1 MTSQLVWQ
9 CLVEGQCSMHNGS
22 WKDQPWELNE
32 ILNTAAANHDRFVVW
47 PEQQPGRP
55 APRETWTFDLVN
67 CTQKANAPRATVRPI
82 RAIIV
87 VKLNI
92 ANTVR
97 GLADPRGIIS
107 TVIQHPEAAEPEF
120 EHVGPAM

>member
-9 CLVEGQCSMHNGS
+9 VLVGGQTGTHNGS

-32 ILNTAAANHDRFVVW
+32 RLNMAQANHDRFVIW
-47 PEQQPGRP
+47 PEQQPGGP

-67 CTQKANAPRATVRPI
+67 CTQRANAQRGTVRPI
-82 RAIIV
+82 RAIVV

-97 GLADPRGIIS
+97 GLGDPRGIIS
-107 TVIQHPEAAEPEF
+107 TAIQAPEAADHDF
-120 EHVGPAM
+120 EHVGPPA

>member
-1 MTSQLVWQ
+1 
-9 CLVEGQCSMHNGS
+9 
-22 WKDQPWELNE
+22 
-32 ILNTAAANHDRFVVW
+32 VVW
-47 PEQQPGRP
+47 PEQQPGGP